1 MVVLTALR
9 ATRASLY
16 VLYGD
21 TLYNGTA
28 DGHQLIMILNII
40 GGCVV
45 LVAQPLRLSR
55 PTHGRTASLT
65 QPQLRPITTRTALV
79 IMCVSHSRPRSRP
92 VCLRVGHPAPRPF
105 FMVPEMCFF
114 CSILHIFFHYIVK
127 RFKKGLYMTLITCVA
142 GLTTRSYVVVLCSQR
157 IIKNSFI
164 KRIYRGPYRRQ
175 AIPEEEAWNG
185 GTD

>member
-1 MVVLTALR
+1 MRSISSPT
-9 ATRASLY
+9 TP
-16 VLYGD
+16 
-21 TLYNGTA
+21 TITA
-28 DGHQLIMILNII
+28 D
-40 GGCVV
+40 
-45 LVAQPLRLSR
+45 AR
-55 PTHGRTASLT
+55 PHCLAHSATTPPYYPRTHCSSTNHV
-65 QPQLRPITTRTALV
+65 RPIPGLLAPG
-79 IMCVSHSRPRSRP
+79 MPP
-92 VCLRVGHPAPRPF
+92 RVGHPAQRPF